1 MNSARKR
8 DTSTTGFSTSS
19 TARKLRSLPTH
30 SRRKTKS
37 LQSTLHG
44 QRIGKKHLKEP
55 PTRTQLP
62 SASVVIDTLIGKDE
76 ELREMVRQEVINS
89 EISRMIYD
97 ARTAAKLTQQ
107 QLADRIGTTQSVIS
121 RLESSDYDGHSLGIL
136 QRIAEA
142 LGQKLELRFSAAV

>member
-1 MNSARKR
+1 
-8 DTSTTGFSTSS
+8 
-19 TARKLRSLPTH
+19 
-30 SRRKTKS
+30 
-37 LQSTLHG
+37 
-44 QRIGKKHLKEP
+44 
-55 PTRTQLP
+55 
-62 SASVVIDTLIGKDE
+62 VIDTLIGKDE

>member
-1 MNSARKR
+1 M
-8 DTSTTGFSTSS
+8 
-19 TARKLRSLPTH
+19 
-30 SRRKTKS
+30 
-37 LQSTLHG
+37 
-44 QRIGKKHLKEP
+44 
-55 PTRTQLP
+55 RTQLH
-62 SASVVIDTLIGKDE
+62 SASAVIDTLIGKDD
-76 ELREMVRQEVINS
+76 ELREMVRQEVMNS

-97 ARTAAKLTQQ
+97 ARMAAKLTQK